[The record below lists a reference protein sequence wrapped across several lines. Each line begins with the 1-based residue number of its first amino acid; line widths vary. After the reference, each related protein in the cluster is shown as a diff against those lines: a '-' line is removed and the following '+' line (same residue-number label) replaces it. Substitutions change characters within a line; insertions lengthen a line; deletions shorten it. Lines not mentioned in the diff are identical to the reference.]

1 MAEQAYPKKTIA
13 IFSLLLVVAA
23 VLFYWVWG
31 VSYGSWNI
39 FAASNMGVYSIFV
52 VLLGLGIFGLL
63 FAKYKQ

>member
-1 MAEQAYPKKTIA
+1 MAEQAYPKKTVA

-39 FAASNMGVYSIFV
+39 FAAENMGVYSIFIM
-52 VLLGLGIFGLL
+52 LLGLGVFGMLL
-63 FAKYKQ
+63 AKYKR

>member
-39 FAASNMGVYSIFV
+39 FAAENMGVYSIFV

-63 FAKYKQ
+63 LAKFKQ

>member
-31 VSYGSWNI
+31 VTYGSWNI
-39 FAASNMGVYSIFV
+39 FAANNMGVYSIFV
-52 VLLGLGIFGLL
+52 VLLGLGVFGLL
-63 FAKYKQ
+63 LAKYKQ

>member
-1 MAEQAYPKKTIA
+1 MAEQAYPKKAVT

-39 FAASNMGVYSIFV
+39 FAGTNMGVYSIFII
-52 VLLGLGIFGLL
+52 LLGLGVFGLL
-63 FAKYKQ
+63 LAKYKQ

>member
-1 MAEQAYPKKTIA
+1 MAEQAYPKRTVA

-39 FAASNMGVYSIFV
+39 FAAENMGVYSIFII
-52 VLLGLGIFGLL
+52 LLGLGVFGLL
-63 FAKYKQ
+63 LAKYKQ

>member
-39 FAASNMGVYSIFV
+39 FAAENMGVYSIFI
-52 VLLGLGIFGLL
+52 VLLGLGVFGLL
-63 FAKYKQ
+63 LAKFKQ